1 MEAVNGSDFGEVLEQ
16 CPPGLLLP
24 FLEESNWRV
33 SVRATLYIMGLLYC
47 FLGIAIVADVFMGAI
62 EIITSKTRKVYLAS
76 NTQGQDSEV
85 VEVRIWNDTVANLT
99 LMALGSSAPEI
110 LLSCIE
116 IIGKNFEA
124 GELGPG
130 TIVGSAAFNLLIIS
144 AVCVGGIPEGET
156 RSIRMI
162 KVFGVTTVFS
172 LLAYIWL
179 LVVVAITSPGEVAV
193 WEAVVTFMLFPLLV
207 IVAFATDRGFI
218 CGVTREPGQK
228 QIELEQP
235 DGDKMISKR
244 GFFKNGVLEK
254 DALVAFVKEVKKYPG
269 LSDEDAALL
278 AAQKLVESQPH
289 SKMWYRIGAV
299 RNLSGG
305 RKTQLKLTKKL
316 KEKLDSRLQLVYD
329 TINEHPE
336 APNLGPVPETDMSN
350 AIIEFHATTCAV
362 AENIGKFPITIS
374 RHGNIEETAKVRI
387 ESIDGTATEIEDY
400 IPVDQIITFEPKELQ
415 KKVEI
420 EIVDDNQWEPDEE
433 FFLKLSLI
441 PSEDNTNVQ
450 LGHMSIMEITIL
462 NDDEPGVLSFS
473 KRGILVQES
482 IGMARIPVVRTG
494 GADGE
499 VSVKW
504 RTKDKSAFSGK
515 DFIGGEGILTFQ
527 HTETERI
534 LEIPIIDDME
544 PEKDEHFEVE
554 LFEPMGGAKLGNIA
568 RLAVTITN
576 DDAYNSITDHLM
588 KMTNANMDAMR
599 THQDT
604 WACQMRDAMNVNGGD
619 LENATNIDYLM
630 HFLTFGWKV
639 IFSFI
644 PPPSLLG
651 GWPCFFVSLAMIG
664 VITAVVGDLA
674 SIFGCLVGLEDSVTA
689 ITLVAMGTSLPD
701 TFASKA
707 AAVQE
712 KHADNA
718 IGNITGS
725 NSVNVFLGLGLPW
738 LMAALYHAAN
748 GTVFKVP
755 SAGLGFSVVIYT
767 AVALMAILL
776 LMLRRQLSIFGKA
789 ELGGPFWP
797 RVFSVCCLVGLWFLY
812 VTLSSLQAY
821 NIIKV
826 HF

>member
-1 MEAVNGSDFGEVLEQ
+1 MASINATDLEKLAQ

-24 FLEESNWRV
+24 FLEESHW
-33 SVRATLYIMGLLYC
+33 SVGLRATLYIMGLLYC

-76 NTQGQDSEV
+76 NTQGQEPDV

-116 IIGKNFEA
+116 IVGKNFEA

-156 RSIRMI
+156 RTIRMI
-162 KVFGVTTVFS
+162 KVFGVTTIFS

-179 LVVVAITSPGEVAV
+179 LVIVAISSPGIVEV
-193 WEAVVTFMLFPLLV
+193 WESVVTFMLFPALV
-207 IVAFATDRGFI
+207 LVAFATDRGFI
-218 CGVTREPGQK
+218 CGVTRLPGQK

-235 DGDKMISKR
+235 DGDKMITTR

-254 DALVAFVKEVKKYPG
+254 DSLVAFVKEVKKYPG

-305 RKTQLKLTKKL
+305 RKTQLRLTKKL
-316 KEKLDSRLQLVYD
+316 KEKLDSRLKLVYD

-336 APNLGPVPETDMSN
+336 APNLGPIPETDLSK
-350 AIIEFHATTCAV
+350 AIIEFHAATCAV
-362 AENIGKFPITIS
+362 AENIGKFPITIV
-374 RHGNIEETAKVRI
+374 RHGKMDETVKVRI

-400 IPVDQIITFEPKELQ
+400 IPVNEVITFEPNEMRKT
-415 KKVEI
+415 VNI

-441 PSEDNTNVQ
+441 PTENNENVQ

-462 NDDEPGVLSFS
+462 NDDEPGVLSFN

-504 RTKDKSAFSGK
+504 RTKDKSAFTGK
-515 DFIGGEGILTFQ
+515 DFRGGEGTLTFG

-554 LFEPMGGAKLGNIA
+554 LFEPTGGAKLGSIP
-568 RLAVTITN
+568 RMAVTITN

-588 KMTNANMDAMR
+588 KMTHANMDAMR

-604 WACQMRDAMNVNGGD
+604 WANQIRDAMNVNGGD
-619 LENATNIDYLM
+619 LANATNVDYLM
-630 HFLTFGWKV
+630 HFLTFGWKI
-639 IFSFI
+639 IFSLI

-651 GWPCFFVSLAMIG
+651 GWPCFFFSLAMIG

-707 AAVQE
+707 AAMQE
-712 KHADNA
+712 KYADNA

-738 LMAALYHAAN
+738 MMAALYHWN
-748 GTVFKVP
+748 KGTTFFVP
-755 SAGLGFSVVIYT
+755 SAGLGFSVCVFT
-767 AVALMAILL
+767 LVAVLAVML
-776 LMLRRQLSIFGKA
+776 LMVRRHLSLFGKA

-797 RVFSVCCLVGLWFLY
+797 RVGSVVFLVGLWFLY

-821 NIIKV
+821 DVIKV
-826 HF
+826 QF